1 MNQKL
6 YYLHFKE
13 AVDIDEIAEAF
24 AGYFEPIRITQR
36 YSSSFELET
45 TLSLS
50 KIKFALDQWFRKFD
64 FNIYRV
70 TGAAYH
76 VSES

>member
-13 AVDIDEIAEAF
+13 TVDIDEIVEAF
-24 AGYFEPIRITQR
+24 AGYFEPVRITQR
-36 YSSSFELET
+36 YSTSFELET

-50 KIKFALDQWFRKFD
+50 KITFALDQWFRQFD